1 MTKTERELFKA
12 EFITSDCP
20 SLNEFCRQKGVSI
33 HAVKDYCAKE
43 KWVEQKNEH
52 LRAIAEEVKR
62 RDVENRTKEAIRN
75 IEIRQNETLNTT
87 ELIKALIF
95 KMLNNPNVDE
105 KGVNALAS
113 SLYRVNEIETTILS
127 GDKTKQH
134 QNDALNQ
141 LCETILGATKDEQ

>member
-1 MTKTERELFKA
+1 MTKTEREKFKA
-12 EFITSDCP
+12 EFIISDCP
-20 SLNEFCRQKGVSI
+20 TIKEFCRIKGVNYN
-33 HAVKDYCAKE
+33 AVRDACAKE
-43 KWVEQKNEH
+43 KWLEQKNEH
-52 LRAIAEEVKR
+52 LRNITEETLKR
-62 RDVENRTKEAIRN
+62 DEENRTKEAVRN

>member
-1 MTKTERELFKA
+1 MTKTEREKFKA
-12 EFITSDCP
+12 EFIISDCP
-20 SLNEFCRQKGVSI
+20 SIREFCRSKGINWQSI
-33 HAVKDYCAKE
+33 KNYCAKE
-43 KWVEQKNEH
+43 KWIEQKNEH
-52 LRAIAEEVKR
+52 VRKVSEQVMNEDR
-62 RDVENRTKEAIRN
+62 ENRTKEAIRN